1 MKNTVQY
8 EFLSIAFIHDNAFI
22 TEQKYKLS
30 VTRLAFLIIFVDII
44 KSLFQQ
50 MYAIIDIETTGGSA
64 RIEKITEIAIYQHD
78 GSKITGEFVS
88 LVNPERNIPYFIT
101 NLTGITNEMVEDAP
115 RFYEIAKTIV
125 ELTEGRTFV
134 AHNARFD
141 YSFIR
146 QEFKSLGFNFKRN
159 ILDTVALSRKL
170 FPGHRSYS
178 LGNICRDLS
187 ITINGRHRAAGD
199 ALATVKLFEIIIA
212 KDLEITGS
220 KSVLL
225 KNTRVSKLNP
235 KLDITKVDS
244 IPDEPGIYYFYNEDG
259 DLIYVGKSRNL
270 QQRISTHLSNNT
282 TNRSMEMRDLIADID
297 WETTGS
303 ELIAL
308 LKESSE
314 IKKNKPV
321 YNRAQRRTGFQWAIF
336 SFTDTHG
343 YINYRYGKLDDD
355 EDPVSVFTSKEKTKS
370 KLNYL
375 VETYGLCQKLCGLYE
390 TDGACFHYQVG
401 ICKGACCGKESA
413 AEYNERAASAN
424 EEFIFTRRNFFII
437 DKGRDD
443 EERCAVKILN
453 GKYSGYG
460 YFNINDMGFGLAA
473 VHECIK
479 HSVDNRDIQVILKS
493 YLKRNRVE
501 KIIEF

>member
-1 MKNTVQY
+1 M
-8 EFLSIAFIHDNAFI
+8 
-22 TEQKYKLS
+22 
-30 VTRLAFLIIFVDII
+30 
-44 KSLFQQ
+44 
-50 MYAIIDIETTGGSA
+50 
-64 RIEKITEIAIYQHD
+64 EKITEIAIYLHD
-78 GSKITGEFVS
+78 GNQITGEFVT
-88 LVNPERNIPYFIT
+88 LVNPERNIPWFIT

-115 RFYEIAKTIV
+115 RFFEIARTIV

-146 QEFKSLGFNFKRN
+146 QEFKSLGFNYRRS

-178 LGNICRDLS
+178 LGNICADLRIS
-187 ITINGRHRAAGD
+187 INGRHRAAGD
-199 ALATVKLFEIIIA
+199 AFATVKLFEMLMK
-212 KDLEITGS
+212 KDLETGGGQP
-220 KSVLL
+220 VLL
-225 KNTRVSKLNP
+225 RNTRISKLNP
-235 KLDITKVDS
+235 KLDIAKIEN
-244 IPDEPGIYYFYNEDG
+244 IPDEPGIYYFYNETG
-259 DLIYVGKSRNL
+259 NLIYIGKSRNL

-282 TNRSMEMRDLIADID
+282 TSRSMEMRDLIADID

-314 IKKNKPV
+314 IKENKPV
-321 YNRAQRRTGFQWAIF
+321 YNRAQRRTGFQWGIF
-336 SFTDTHG
+336 SFADNNG
-343 YINYRYGKLDDD
+343 YINFRYGPLDTDD
-355 EDPVSVFTSKEKTKS
+355 TPVSVFTSKERTKS
-370 KLNYL
+370 KLNSL
-375 VETYGLCQKLCGLYE
+375 IETYGLCQKLSGLYE

-401 ICKGACCGKESA
+401 ICRGACCGKESA
-413 AEYNERAASAN
+413 AEYNERAARAT
-424 EEFIFTRRNFFII
+424 EEFVFTRRNFFII

-443 EERCAVKILN
+443 EERCAVKIIN

-460 YFNINDMGFGLAA
+460 YFNVNDMGFGLTA

-479 HSVDNRDIQVILKS
+479 PSVDNRDIQVILKQ
-493 YLKRNRVE
+493 YLKSNRVE